1 MSSTKRTSETVACE
15 QNIASALKSSPVI
28 RLMLTAMDRA
38 GCSVIPNR
46 HFTCEACFGGGNV
59 LGAYDR
65 VQNQI
70 VICSNRCTDRSQV
83 QRILFHELIHMYD
96 FCSAKVDF
104 ADAKLSHL
112 ACTEIRAANLAH
124 CSRPR
129 DAVAFPDRKDCVKGR
144 AATSVLAMA
153 SVSGTVAAEAVEKV
167 FKKCYADLEPV
178 GRTPHE
184 GGQCERL
191 ALGEFWHFSE
201 QLRPHQSPKS

>member
-104 ADAKLSHL
+104 ADAKV
-112 ACTEIRAANLAH
+112 I
-124 CSRPR
+124 
-129 DAVAFPDRKDCVKGR
+129 VV
-144 AATSVLAMA
+144 
-153 SVSGTVAAEAVEKV
+153 V
-167 FKKCYADLEPV
+167 F
-178 GRTPHE
+178 
-184 GGQCERL
+184 
-191 ALGEFWHFSE
+191 
-201 QLRPHQSPKS
+201 LRVILTMTRSQH